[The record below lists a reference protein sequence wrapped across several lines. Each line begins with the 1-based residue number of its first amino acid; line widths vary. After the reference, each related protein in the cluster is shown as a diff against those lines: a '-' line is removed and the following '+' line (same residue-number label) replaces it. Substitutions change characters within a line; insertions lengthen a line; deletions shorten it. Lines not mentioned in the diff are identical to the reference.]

1 MTWKL
6 LTTSFVAPID
16 AALTWAIQ
24 STVLLT
30 VGLLAGRSLKGRGP
44 AVQSALYRTVLV
56 AVLVCPIASM
66 AIAAMG
72 FPGLVIRVPGIA
84 ADEKIEVAAGGPDR
98 VGPIA
103 RQGFDS
109 IPNPLDHGAI
119 APAALEPTP
128 ALRPMGLP
136 VDASATAGPPHIL
149 STGTTPRLVESVT
162 SPVWIASIMLAFWLL
177 GTAIL
182 AMRLLVGH
190 RRMVRLRGTAFPAEP
205 EALAL
210 CHELAGR
217 MRLRLLAVLRSP
229 FLSSPCLDGLRRPAI
244 LLPEDADQNLRDTF
258 VHELAHLGRRDGL
271 WNLLRQLA
279 TAALWVQPLLWV
291 LSRRIEETAE
301 EVCDDFVVAFGA
313 DRGRYAGHLLELAER
328 RLPPL
333 APSAVGMISLRS
345 LLARRIARILDS
357 TRALST
363 RAGRRTIAATLLAG
377 LAGTILAG
385 LLGVGGES
393 RNVLADEPKPAK
405 PAPSDPVKPES
416 RITVKG
422 LVVDQEGRPVAGATV
437 ASARYRRG
445 GIGHYGQDAERQE
458 IDRVVTDAGGRFR
471 VTTIDSA
478 GSDPN
483 PGDPELWG
491 RPTIVAWAPGF
502 GPAWP
507 KTLAREVTE
516 DQAIRLVPDDVP
528 ITGRLVDLEGRPVAG
543 ASIRVD
549 SLWAADGPAAVDKWL
564 KALESGPVDDERPR
578 SHYFPIS
585 GKCPGTEAPVAAA
598 RATTDADGRFRL
610 SGLGRDRMAILDI
623 TGPTIA
629 MRRVQVVTRKMA
641 NVQGRHLDEPGLQD
655 PTYYG
660 ASPTI
665 VAEPGR
671 PIEGV
676 VTDADT
682 KAPIPG
688 AIVAAMQLSGS
699 IMSIE
704 GLITATSDA
713 EGRYRL
719 IGMPK
724 GDAHVL
730 SVYPRLDQPY
740 FVTDFLKVQAGPGI
754 APVRFDIAL
763 HPGVFIDGRVT
774 DAKSGQPVPAVI
786 HYYPYLANTHAQDFP
801 NFRANSMS
809 ANWTGNR
816 YRTDVEG
823 RFRVVGIP
831 GRGIVAVK
839 SFARSY
845 QIGGGSDRL
854 SERPARQSMRRDG
867 LPTFNQI
874 SPQDFDALAE
884 VDVPAKGAGIHQDF
898 ALQPSPS
905 LTVQLLD
912 PAGQPLTNVTAF
924 GRFPDNRRGGQ
935 NLYDK
940 SQAEIYGLDPAKAK
954 TVLFLHRDR
963 KLGAVL
969 SIKPGESASAGGPK
983 VTMQPCATVTGR
995 IVDAEGKPVTGG
1007 IWVQLDGEGDADRA
1021 RLYSSTEPIDADGRF
1036 RIDNLAP
1043 GGTYTLEARD
1053 RMSYGFSASGK
1064 MEPPRF
1070 KPFELARNLKLDS
1083 GQMINLGTFSAA
1095 TGQAIKTSEQPA
1107 AVKQDQGKVAPRDVP
1122 ITGRIVDLEGRPIPG
1137 VTVQVASTLKAKGG
1151 DLTPWLEAVRRG
1163 DAAVGGVPA
1172 PRRGQ
1177 GEALRQ
1183 GRNRC
1188 PGPVPHRGPRR
1199 RKGRH
1204 ALDRRTHDRPHATAR
1219 RDAADRAVPG
1229 SRIHQ

>member
-6 LTTSFVAPID
+6 LTTGSVAPID
-16 AALTWAIQ
+16 AVLTWLIQ

-30 VGLLAGRSLKGRGP
+30 VGLLAGRFLKGRGP
-44 AVQSALYRTVLV
+44 AVQSALYRTILV

-72 FPGLVIRVPGIA
+72 FPGLVIRVPGVA
-84 ADEKIEVAAGGPDR
+84 ADEKIEVADGGLDR

-103 RQGFDS
+103 RQGFS
-109 IPNPLDHGAI
+109 AIPTSFDRAAI
-119 APAALEPTP
+119 APAAVDPMQ

-136 VDASATAGPPHIL
+136 VDASTTAEPPRFL
-149 STGTTPRLVESVT
+149 STGTTPEPVESVT
-162 SPVWIASIMLAFWLL
+162 GPDWIASMASIVLAFWLL

-190 RRMVRLRGTAFPAEP
+190 RRMARLRGTAIPAEP
-205 EALAL
+205 EAQAL

-244 LLPEDADQNLRDTF
+244 LLPDDADQNLRDTF

-357 TRALST
+357 TRSLST

-393 RNVLADEPKPAK
+393 RNVLADEPKPGK
-405 PAPSDPVKPES
+405 PVPADPVKPES

-422 LVVDQEGRPVAGATV
+422 RVVDQEGRPVAGATV

-445 GIGHYGQDAERQE
+445 GVGPYDRDGERQE
-458 IDRVVTDAGGRFR
+458 IDRVVTGADGRFR
-471 VTTIDSA
+471 LTTIDSA
-478 GSDPN
+478 SGSDPN
-483 PGDPELWG
+483 PADPDLWG
-491 RPTIVAWAPGF
+491 RPAIVAWAPGF

-507 KTLAREVTE
+507 KTLARDVTE
-516 DQAIRLVPDDVP
+516 DQPIRLVPDDVP
-528 ITGRLVDLEGRPVAG
+528 ITGRLVDLEGRPVE
-543 ASIRVD
+543 ASIRVV
-549 SLWAADGPAAVDKWL
+549 SLWAAEGQAAVDKWL
-564 KALESGPVDDERPR
+564 KALESGPVDGDRPR

-585 GKCPGTEAPVAAA
+585 QECPGIEAPVAAA

-623 TGPTIA
+623 TGPAIA

-641 NVQGRHLDEPGLQD
+641 NVQGRHLDEPGLKD

-676 VTDADT
+676 VADADT

-688 AIVAAMQLSGS
+688 AIVTAMQLSGS
-699 IMSIE
+699 LWNIE
-704 GLITATSDA
+704 GLITATTDA

-719 IGMPK
+719 IGLPK

-730 SVYPRLDQPY
+730 SVYPPLDGPY
-740 FVTDFLKVQAGPGI
+740 FVTNFLKVSAGPGI

-763 HPGVFIDGRVT
+763 HAGVFIDGRVT
-774 DAKSGQPVPAVI
+774 DAKTGGPVRAVI
-786 HYYPYLANTHAQDFP
+786 HYYPYLANTHAEAFA
-801 NFRANSMS
+801 NFRANAMS

-816 YRTDVEG
+816 YRTDDQG

-839 SFARSY
+839 TFAHSY
-845 QIGGGSDRL
+845 QLGVGSDRL

-874 SPQDFDALAE
+874 SPQDFEAVAE
-884 VDVPAKGAGIHQDF
+884 VDVPAKGVGMHQDF

-905 LTVQLLD
+905 LTIQLLD
-912 PAGQPLTNVTAF
+912 PEGKPLTQVTAF
-924 GRFPDNRRGGQ
+924 GQFPDQRRGGQ

-940 SQAEIYGLDPAKAK
+940 GQAEIYGLDPAKAK

-969 SIKPGESASAGGPK
+969 TIKPGESASAGGPK
-983 VTMQPCATVTGR
+983 LTLQPCATVTGR

-1007 IWVQLDGEGDADRA
+1007 IWVELDGEGNADRA
-1021 RLYSSTEPIDADGRF
+1021 RVYSSTEAIGADGRF

-1043 GGTYTLEARD
+1043 GGTYTLQARD
-1053 RMSYGFSASGK
+1053 RMAYGLSASGK

-1070 KPFELARNLKLDS
+1070 EPFELARNVKLES

-1095 TGQAIKTSEQPA
+1095 TGQAIKT
-1107 AVKQDQGKVAPRDVP
+1107 V
-1122 ITGRIVDLEGRPIPG
+1122 
-1137 VTVQVASTLKAKGG
+1137 
-1151 DLTPWLEAVRRG
+1151 
-1163 DAAVGGVPA
+1163 
-1172 PRRGQ
+1172 
-1177 GEALRQ
+1177 
-1183 GRNRC
+1183 
-1188 PGPVPHRGPRR
+1188 
-1199 RKGRH
+1199 
-1204 ALDRRTHDRPHATAR
+1204 
-1219 RDAADRAVPG
+1219 
-1229 SRIHQ
+1229 